1 MMKIKKTEM
10 LPVLFKNYLV
20 ILLALEEMICR
31 Q

>member
-1 MMKIKKTEM
+1 MMKIKNPKM
-10 LPVLFKNYLV
+10 LPVFFRNCLV

>member
-1 MMKIKKTEM
+1 MTRIKNPKM
-10 LPVLFKNYLV
+10 LPVFLKNYLV